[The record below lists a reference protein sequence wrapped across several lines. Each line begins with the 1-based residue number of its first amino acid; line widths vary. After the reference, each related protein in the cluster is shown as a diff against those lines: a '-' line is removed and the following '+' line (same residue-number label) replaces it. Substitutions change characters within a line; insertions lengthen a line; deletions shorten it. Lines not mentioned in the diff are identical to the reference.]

1 MFRTVFTIPRALLKL
16 GLCATQLYPR
26 SDTSSYI
33 QQIGLC
39 EKKRK
44 TTFCFTQFQPLCWV
58 GAATRLLNTVA
69 RLLSTIQVSMS
80 GWFAPAGD
88 LVAILSLESLSLST
102 RPILPDGPSLKVEMD
117 WLGMWVSASSLQK
130 CSMALLRGYDDS
142 NSKIISRH
150 KYKSL
155 PDNNLIIQHKLET
168 P

>member
-1 MFRTVFTIPRALLKL
+1 
-16 GLCATQLYPR
+16 
-26 SDTSSYI
+26 
-33 QQIGLC
+33 
-39 EKKRK
+39 
-44 TTFCFTQFQPLCWV
+44 
-58 GAATRLLNTVA
+58 
-69 RLLSTIQVSMS
+69 MS

-150 KYKSL
+150 KYK
-155 PDNNLIIQHKLET
+155 DNDKDDDRDKVPETANICWSPWPPWSPLSPWSPGHQGCCCWTGLLHMIIWRGRPLANDHPEGPASCKWSSAIPVTLVTSARIQIQSRV
-168 P
+168 PF